1 MFQWQDLQGVG
12 QQVQGAGHHVQE
24 AGKQIQGAGYHVQ
37 GAVQH
42 QNNINT
48 MQWAAGV
55 PQVPNQ
61 KQFNRQ

>member
-12 QQVQGAGHHVQE
+12 QQA
-24 AGKQIQGAGYHVQ
+24 QGAGYHVQ
-37 GAVQH
+37 ETGYHVQEAVQH
-42 QNNINT
+42 QSNINS

>member
-12 QQVQGAGHHVQE
+12 QQA
-24 AGKQIQGAGYHVQ
+24 QGAGYHVQ
-37 GAVQH
+37 ETGYHVQEAVQH
-42 QNNINT
+42 QSNINT